1 MKRYAE
7 LHCNDA
13 EVWIKSHAIT
23 NLVSTLGI
31 KLGWAAATADTN
43 TLPSSVTRLHRINA
57 TSEINLEPNT
67 IDASALED
75 YEDQTVAGRAS
86 TGGTY
91 TITVNET
98 DDTITEWAAVFA
110 SSAANGGVWI
120 EEWSP
125 NMTTANW
132 IFVQTPSKYPKS
144 AKEQNSLQTVEIACT
159 IVSYYGS
166 GTAIDP
172 GV

>member
-1 MKRYAE
+1 M
-7 LHCNDA
+7 
-13 EVWIKSHAIT
+13 
-23 NLVSTLGI
+23 GI

-57 TSEINLEPNT
+57 TSEINIEPET

-75 YEDQTVAGRAS
+75 YIEQSVAGRAS

-98 DDTITEWAAVFA
+98 DTTVDEWGDVFA

-125 NMTTANW
+125 NLESANW
-132 IFVQTPSKYPKS
+132 IFVQTPTKYPKS
-144 AKEQNSLQTVEIACT
+144 AKEQNGLQTVEISCT
-159 IVSYYGS
+159 IVSYYGQ
-166 GTAIDP
+166 GTAIEP
-172 GV
+172 GA

>member
-1 MKRYAE
+1 MASSANKPG
-7 LHCNDA
+7 
-13 EVWIKSHAIT
+13 I
-23 NLVSTLGI
+23 STLGI
-31 KLGWAAATADTN
+31 KLGWAPATADMN

-57 TSEINLEPNT
+57 TSEINIEPET

-75 YEDQTVAGRAS
+75 YIEQSVAGRAS

-98 DDTITEWAAVFA
+98 DTTIDEWADVFT

-125 NMTTANW
+125 NLEKANW
-132 IFVQTPSKYPKS
+132 IFVQTPTKYPKS

-159 IVSYYGS
+159 IVSYYGD

-172 GV
+172 GD

>member
-1 MKRYAE
+1 M
-7 LHCNDA
+7 
-13 EVWIKSHAIT
+13 
-23 NLVSTLGI
+23 VSTLGI
-31 KLGWAAATADTN
+31 KLGWAPATADMN
-43 TLPSSVTRLHRINA
+43 TLPNAVTRLTRINA
-57 TSEINLEPNT
+57 TSEINIEPET

-75 YEDQTVAGRAS
+75 YIEQSVAGRAS

-98 DDTITEWAAVFA
+98 DATIDEWEAVFA

-125 NMTTANW
+125 NLTESNW
-132 IFVQTPSKYPKS
+132 IFVQTPTKYPKS

-159 IVSYYGS
+159 IVSYYGT
-166 GTAIDP
+166 GTAIEP
-172 GV
+172 A